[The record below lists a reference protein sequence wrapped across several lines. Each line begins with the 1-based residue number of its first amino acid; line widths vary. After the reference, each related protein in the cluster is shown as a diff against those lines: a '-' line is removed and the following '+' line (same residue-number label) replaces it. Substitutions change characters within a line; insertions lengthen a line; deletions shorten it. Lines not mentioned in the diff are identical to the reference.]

1 MILRPHL
8 LHVNDLHNVQREHRV
23 VAEMFADDFSSAIF
37 WQVAFVQEF
46 CGLQG
51 VDICLF
57 LDRRAQ
63 HQGFLQL
70 HPTFS
75 LSPLLVRF
83 LISIKTLSYV
93 VYHLLKG
100 SLL

>member
-1 MILRPHL
+1 MFLRPHL

-70 HPTFS
+70 RFTHS
-75 LSPLLVRF
+75 LSQALV
-83 LISIKTLSYV
+83 IIIIPILSYV